1 MSVSTLIS
9 SRVADENA
17 AATAEA
23 RVHLAAALRLAV
35 LHELEEG
42 IDNHFTMTLPGHHG
56 QYLILPYGLHWSE
69 ARASDMI
76 VFDEQGRVLEG
87 RGSLE
92 LSAQCI
98 HVPIHRLTGAR
109 VVLHTHQTWAMALN
123 MLQDNRLLPAS
134 QTAAFF
140 HGMIAYDDDYSGVA
154 ATLEEGERLAAAM
167 DGKPIVFMKN
177 HGVLVT
183 GDTVAQAYR
192 RLYRV
197 ERVCRNQI
205 LALSTGR
212 PLQVLSDEIADLVN
226 TPNPNDS
233 HSRAERERLYFE
245 AMMRV
250 LDRELPGYRE

>member
-1 MSVSTLIS
+1 MSVRPLNAP
-9 SRVADENA
+9 RA
-17 AATAEA
+17 AASDSAVAEA
-23 RVHLAAALRLAV
+23 RIHLAAALRMAA
-35 LHELEEG
+35 LHELDEG
-42 IDNHFTMTLPGHHG
+42 IDNHFTMTVPGRAG

-76 VFDEQGRVLEG
+76 VFDESGGVLEG
-87 RGSLE
+87 DGMLE

-98 HVPIHRLTGAR
+98 HAPIHRIAGAR

-140 HGMIAYDDDYSGVA
+140 MGQIAYDDDYTGLA
-154 ATLEEGERLAAAM
+154 ATLAEGERLAAAM
-167 DGKPIVFMKN
+167 AGKPIVFMKN

-192 RLYRV
+192 RLYRL
-197 ERVCRNQI
+197 ERVCRNQV
-205 LALSTGR
+205 LAMGTGR
-212 PLQVLSDEIADLVN
+212 PLQVLPDEIVARVQ
-226 TPNPNDS
+226 TPSPDDR
-233 HSRAERERLYFE
+233 HSRAERERLFFE

>member
-1 MSVSTLIS
+1 MSVRPLITP
-9 SRVADENA
+9 RVEAPDDA
-17 AATAEA
+17 VAEA

-42 IDNHFTMTLPGHHG
+42 IDNHFTMTVPGRDG

-87 RGSLE
+87 GGMLE

-98 HVPIHRLTGAR
+98 HAPLHRITGAR

-123 MLQDNRLLPAS
+123 MLEDNRLLPSS

-140 HGMIAYDDDYSGVA
+140 MGQIAYDDDYTGLA
-154 ATLEEGERLAAAM
+154 ATLDEGGRLAAVM
-167 DGKPIVFMKN
+167 GSRPIAFMKN
-177 HGVLVT
+177 HGVIVT

-192 RLYRV
+192 RLYRL
-197 ERVCRNQI
+197 ERVCRTQV
-205 LALSTGR
+205 LAMGTGR
-212 PLQVLSDEIADLVN
+212 PLQVLADEIVARVQ
-226 TPNPNDS
+226 TPSPDER
-233 HSRAERERLYFE
+233 HPRAERERLFFE

-250 LDRELPGYRE
+250 LDRELPGYRD